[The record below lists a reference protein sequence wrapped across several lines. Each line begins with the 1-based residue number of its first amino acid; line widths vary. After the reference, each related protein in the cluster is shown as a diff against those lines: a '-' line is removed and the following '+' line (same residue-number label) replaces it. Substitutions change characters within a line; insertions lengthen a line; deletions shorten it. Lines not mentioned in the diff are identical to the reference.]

1 MTKQEFLDKID
12 EIRTSTNHL
21 FVMSD
26 ECYDEW
32 HTEADRVIKMLEE
45 LRTDAEQLCED
56 EHEAGYELGLNR
68 GWNHEDM
75 DCE

>member
-12 EIRTSTNHL
+12 NIRQIVTTPANKM
-21 FVMSD
+21 VDDKDD
-26 ECYDEW
+26 EVLRMLNSLKDELP
-32 HTEADRVIKMLEE
+32 IL
-45 LRTDAEQLCED
+45 LED
-56 EHEAGYELGLNR
+56 EFNEGYELGLNR